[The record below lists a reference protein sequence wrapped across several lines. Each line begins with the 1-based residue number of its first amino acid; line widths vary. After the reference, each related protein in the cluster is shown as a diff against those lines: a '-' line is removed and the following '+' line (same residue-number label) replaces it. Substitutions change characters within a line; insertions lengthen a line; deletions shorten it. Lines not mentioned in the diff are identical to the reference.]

1 MAAIDLDTVAG
12 LLDGHI
18 DIRRRPDSIQPI
30 RFPAAEIGFYDA
42 FTRWVASCPAGV
54 RLRLRSDTTSL
65 TFTASQRATGGDRD
79 ITYDLYVD
87 GALFARKS
95 AVGGA
100 VLKEGGGFTGDDAAS
115 VTFTGLPAGP
125 KTLELWLPQSA
136 TVAITGLTLDDG
148 ASLEAAPDA
157 RKTIVF
163 HGSSIT
169 HAMEG
174 EGAPGAWPAVAA
186 ALADLRLV
194 NLGWAGSCILSGLAA
209 RIIRDQKADA
219 IVLKLG
225 INVHGDGVLK
235 DRTFA
240 DSAHS
245 MISIIRE
252 KHPTTPLVIISPI
265 WSPPRDD
272 EGSNGGPSLARMR
285 EILTEVVAARVKA
298 GDTHI
303 RYLSGLELF
312 GPDDLADLPDLL
324 HPNAAGQ
331 RRMGER
337 FHAKVLAGSDP
348 LLG

>member
-1 MAAIDLDTVAG
+1 MASIDLDTVAG

-18 DIRRRPDSIQPI
+18 DIRRRPGSIQPLRI
-30 RFPAAEIGFYDA
+30 PADEASFYDPFA
-42 FTRWVASCPAGV
+42 RWVASCTAGV
-54 RLRLRSDTTSL
+54 RLRFRSDTRAL
-65 TFTASQRATGGDRD
+65 TLTASQRATMGDREV
-79 ITYDLYVD
+79 TYDLFID
-87 GALFARKS
+87 GALVARQ
-95 AVGGA
+95 APRGGA
-100 VLKEGGGFTGDDAAS
+100 MLKEGGGVSGDEAAS
-115 VTFTGLPAGP
+115 VAFDNLSAGM
-125 KTLELWLPQSA
+125 KSFELWMPQSA
-136 TVAITGLTLDDG
+136 TVAITGLAIDDG
-148 ASLEAAPDA
+148 ARLEPWPDD
-157 RKTIVF
+157 RRTILF

-174 EGAPGAWPAVAA
+174 AGAPGAWPAVAA
-186 ALADLRLV
+186 AAANLRLV

-209 RIIRDQKADA
+209 RIIRDQRADA

-265 WSPPRDD
+265 WSPPRDE

-285 EILTEVVAARVKA
+285 DILTEVVAARVKA
-298 GDTHI
+298 GDAHI
-303 RYLSGLELF
+303 RYLTGLELF

-337 FHAKVLAGSDP
+337 FFAKVLAGPDP